1 MNIIEKYLNTKEKKI
16 TAGVVAG
23 VVVVGAI
30 AGTVYATRDTSPA
43 LELKKDTIKV
53 EYGQTYKPS
62 FEDLVKTKGLDK
74 DDVKYLSK
82 NTKIKSNIKNEKEDV
97 TDEAGNILSKKDKG
111 YPAVGKY
118 KVTVKYKD
126 ETKTVKVSVKD
137 TTAPELTVP
146 ENTEVVK
153 GTDLATFDFKSLM
166 SASDLAKL
174 NDIQIDYSG
183 VDVNNAGE
191 YTAKASVEDVN
202 KNKTE
207 KEFKVTVK
215 EPVNDANTETTTEV
229 QTDPTTGKKKTV
241 VVTKP
246 KSSASSNSNT
256 TSSSTTNR
264 SNGTTSSTNRNNT
277 SSGST
282 SRPSSGGSTGG
293 NTSKPSTGGSTSKPS
308 QPSQPSQP
316 QKHLVTIYWYECYD
330 CHKKVTST
338 VSDQDAKNKLNNTPC
353 TDFWEGKGHRH
364 PSGHSGY
371 YQEWQ

>member
-1 MNIIEKYLNTKEKKI
+1 MNIIEKYLDTKQKKI

-43 LELKKDTIKV
+43 LELTKENIKV

-62 FEDLVKTKGLDK
+62 FKDLVKTKGLDK
-74 DDVKYLSK
+74 DDVKYLKK
-82 NTKIKSNIKNEKEDV
+82 NVKITDNLKNEKEDI
-97 TDEAGNILSKKDKG
+97 TDEAGNVLSKRDKG

-126 ETKTVKVSVKD
+126 ATKTVKVNVKD

-146 ENTEVVK
+146 DNTEIVK

-166 SASDLAKL
+166 SATDLAKL

-183 VDVNNAGE
+183 VDANNAGE
-191 YTAKASVEDVN
+191 YTAKALVEDVN

-207 KEFKVTVK
+207 KVFKVTVK
-215 EPVNDANTETTTEV
+215 EPSNDANTETTTEV
-229 QTDPTTGKKKTV
+229 QTDANGNKKTV

-246 KSSASSNSNT
+246 KANTSSNSSASS
-256 TSSSTTNR
+256 SSSTNR
-264 SNGTTSSTNRNNT
+264 SNGSSSSTNRNNT

-293 NTSKPSTGGSTSKPS
+293 NTSKPSTGGNTSTPSTPS
-308 QPSQPSQP
+308 QPSKV
-316 QKHLVTIYWYECYD
+316 QKYHYWYKCNNCKAYAE
-330 CHKKVTST
+330 SN
-338 VSDQDAKNKLNNTPC
+338 VSLEDALNKLNAIPC
-353 TDFWEGKGHRH
+353 DDFDGHHHRTQYGGGMYWE
-364 PSGHSGY
+364 
-371 YQEWQ
+371 

>member
-1 MNIIEKYLNTKEKKI
+1 MSFIQKYLNTKNKKI
-16 TAGVVAG
+16 AAGIVVG

-30 AGTVYATRDTSPA
+30 GGIVYATRDTSPA

-62 FEDLVKTKGLDK
+62 FKDLVKTKGLDK
-74 DDVKYLSK
+74 DDIKYLSK
-82 NTKIKSNIKNEKEDV
+82 NTKIKSNIKNEKEKI
-97 TDEAGNILSKKDKG
+97 TDEAGNVLSKKDKG

-126 ETKTVKVSVKD
+126 EIKTVKVTVKD

-146 ENTEVVK
+146 DNTEIVK
-153 GTDLATFDFKSLM
+153 GTDLSTFDFKSLM
-166 SASDLAKL
+166 SATDLAKL

-183 VDVNNAGE
+183 VDSNNAGE

-246 KSSASSNSNT
+246 KTNTSSNSSAS
-256 TSSSTTNR
+256 SSSTTNR
-264 SNGTTSSTNRNNT
+264 SNGTTTSSNRNNT
-277 SSGST
+277 ASGS
-282 SRPSSGGSTGG
+282 
-293 NTSKPSTGGSTSKPS
+293 TSKPSTGGNTSSGSSSRPSTGGNTSTPSTPSK
-308 QPSQPSQP
+308 
-316 QKHLVTIYWYECYD
+316 KLVTTYWYECYI

-338 VSDQDAKNKLNNTPC
+338 VSGADAKSKFDNTPC
-353 TDFWEGKGHRH
+353 TDEYEGFNMRH
-364 PSGHSGY
+364 PRYHYGASES
-371 YQEWQ
+371 